1 MGRALG
7 IDFGTK
13 RVGLALSDRSNMIAS
28 PYKTLNY
35 VSEKDLITQLE
46 TIVTKNDIEI
56 LVLGLPI
63 NMKGKDTAQTIKVR
77 NFKEILSALRIPIV
91 YEDERL
97 SSVSA
102 INSLMLQNVKTGHN
116 KPEIDKKEIKSIII
130 FHNSSIP
137 SPYCIDL
144 SRAKNHKKLK
154 FSSSI

>member
-35 VSEKDLITQLE
+35 VSEKDLINQLE

-97 SSVSA
+97 SSVRA

-116 KPEIDKKEIKSIII
+116 KPEIDKTAAAIILQQYLDK
-130 FHNSSIP
+130 NS
-137 SPYCIDL
+137 
-144 SRAKNHKKLK
+144 N
-154 FSSSI
+154 

>member
-46 TIVTKNDIEI
+46 IIVTKNDIEI

-63 NMKGKDTAQTIKVR
+63 NMKGEDTAQTMKVR

-116 KPEIDKKEIKSIII
+116 KPEIDKTAAAIILQQYLDK
-130 FHNSSIP
+130 NS
-137 SPYCIDL
+137 
-144 SRAKNHKKLK
+144 N
-154 FSSSI
+154 

>member
-1 MGRALG
+1 MGKALG

-46 TIVTKNDIEI
+46 IIVTKNDIEI

-116 KPEIDKKEIKSIII
+116 KPEIDKTAAAIILQQYLDK
-130 FHNSSIP
+130 NS
-137 SPYCIDL
+137 
-144 SRAKNHKKLK
+144 N
-154 FSSSI
+154 

>member
-13 RVGLALSDRSNMIAS
+13 RVGLALSDRSNIIAS
-28 PYKTLNY
+28 PYRTLNY

-46 TIVTKNDIEI
+46 TIISKNDIEI

-63 NMKGKDTAQTIKVR
+63 NMKGEDTAQTIKVR
-77 NFKEILSALRIPIV
+77 YFKEILSTLRIPIV

-116 KPEIDKKEIKSIII
+116 KPEIDKTAAAIILQQYLDK
-130 FHNSSIP
+130 NS
-137 SPYCIDL
+137 
-144 SRAKNHKKLK
+144 N
-154 FSSSI
+154 

>member
-46 TIVTKNDIEI
+46 IIVTKNDIEI

-63 NMKGKDTAQTIKVR
+63 NMKGEDTAQTIKVR
-77 NFKEILSALRIPIV
+77 YFKEILSTLRIPIV

-116 KPEIDKKEIKSIII
+116 KSEIDKTAAAIILQQYLDK
-130 FHNSSIP
+130 NS
-137 SPYCIDL
+137 
-144 SRAKNHKKLK
+144 N
-154 FSSSI
+154 

>member
-63 NMKGKDTAQTIKVR
+63 SMKGEDTAQTIKVR
-77 NFKEILSALRIPIV
+77 DFKEILSALRIPIV

-116 KPEIDKKEIKSIII
+116 KPEIDKTAAAIILQQYLDK
-130 FHNSSIP
+130 NS
-137 SPYCIDL
+137 
-144 SRAKNHKKLK
+144 N
-154 FSSSI
+154 

>member
-28 PYKTLNY
+28 PYRTLNY
-35 VSEKDLITQLE
+35 VSEKDLVTQLE
-46 TIVTKNDIEI
+46 IIVSENDIEI

-63 NMKGKDTAQTIKVR
+63 NMKGEDTAQTMKVR
-77 NFKEILSALRIPIV
+77 NFKEILSTLRIPIV

-116 KPEIDKKEIKSIII
+116 KPEIDKTAAAIILQQYLDK
-130 FHNSSIP
+130 NS
-137 SPYCIDL
+137 
-144 SRAKNHKKLK
+144 N
-154 FSSSI
+154 

>member
-46 TIVTKNDIEI
+46 IIVTKNDIEI

-63 NMKGKDTAQTIKVR
+63 NMKGEDTAQTIKVR
-77 NFKEILSALRIPIV
+77 YFKEILSTLRIPIV

-116 KPEIDKKEIKSIII
+116 KPEIDKTAAAIILQQYLDK
-130 FHNSSIP
+130 NS
-137 SPYCIDL
+137 
-144 SRAKNHKKLK
+144 N
-154 FSSSI
+154 

>member
-35 VSEKDLITQLE
+35 VSEKDLINQLE
-46 TIVTKNDIEI
+46 TIISKNDIEI

-63 NMKGKDTAQTIKVR
+63 NMKGEDTAQTMKVR
-77 NFKEILSALRIPIV
+77 NFKEILSTLRIPIV

-116 KPEIDKKEIKSIII
+116 KPEIDKTAAAIILQQYLDK
-130 FHNSSIP
+130 NS
-137 SPYCIDL
+137 
-144 SRAKNHKKLK
+144 N
-154 FSSSI
+154 

>member
-63 NMKGKDTAQTIKVR
+63 NMKGEDTAQTMKVR
-77 NFKEILSALRIPIV
+77 NFKEILSTLRIPIV

-116 KPEIDKKEIKSIII
+116 KPEIDKTAAAIILQQYLDK
-130 FHNSSIP
+130 NS
-137 SPYCIDL
+137 
-144 SRAKNHKKLK
+144 N
-154 FSSSI
+154 

>member
-13 RVGLALSDRSNMIAS
+13 RVGLALSDRSNIIAS
-28 PYKTLNY
+28 PYRTLNY
-35 VSEKDLITQLE
+35 VSEKDLVAQLE
-46 TIVTKNDIEI
+46 TIVSENDIKI

-63 NMKGKDTAQTIKVR
+63 NMKGEDTVQTTKVR
-77 NFKEILSALRIPIV
+77 NFKDILSTLQIPIV

-116 KPEIDKKEIKSIII
+116 KPEIDKTAAAIILQQ
-130 FHNSSIP
+130 
-137 SPYCIDL
+137 YLD
-144 SRAKNHKKLK
+144 KNYN
-154 FSSSI
+154 

>member
-1 MGRALG
+1 MGRAVGL
-7 IDFGTK
+7 DFGTK

-28 PYKTLNY
+28 PYRTLNY

-46 TIVTKNDIEI
+46 IIVTNNDIEI

-63 NMKGKDTAQTIKVR
+63 NMKGEDTAQTMKVR
-77 NFKEILSALRIPIV
+77 NFKEILSTLRIPIV

-116 KPEIDKKEIKSIII
+116 KPEIDKTAAAIILQQYLDK
-130 FHNSSIP
+130 NS
-137 SPYCIDL
+137 
-144 SRAKNHKKLK
+144 N
-154 FSSSI
+154 

>member
-1 MGRALG
+1 MGRSLG

-35 VSEKDLITQLE
+35 VSEKDLINQLE

-63 NMKGKDTAQTIKVR
+63 NMKGEDTAQTIKVR
-77 NFKEILSALRIPIV
+77 DFKEILSALRIPIV

-116 KPEIDKKEIKSIII
+116 KPEIDKTAAAIILQQYLDK
-130 FHNSSIP
+130 NS
-137 SPYCIDL
+137 
-144 SRAKNHKKLK
+144 N
-154 FSSSI
+154 

>member
-13 RVGLALSDRSNMIAS
+13 RVGLALSDRTNMIAS

-35 VSEKDLITQLE
+35 DSENDLVTQLE
-46 TIVTKNDIEI
+46 TIVSENDIEI

-63 NMKGKDTAQTIKVR
+63 NMKGEDTMQTTKVR
-77 NFKEILSALRIPIV
+77 DFKEILSTLGIPIV
-91 YEDERL
+91 FEDERL

-116 KPEIDKKEIKSIII
+116 KPEIDKTAAAIILQQYLDK
-130 FHNSSIP
+130 NS
-137 SPYCIDL
+137 
-144 SRAKNHKKLK
+144 N
-154 FSSSI
+154 

>member
-28 PYKTLNY
+28 LYKTLNY
-35 VSEKDLITQLE
+35 LSEKDLITQLE
-46 TIVTKNDIEI
+46 TIISKNDIEI

-63 NMKGKDTAQTIKVR
+63 NMKGEDTAQTMKVR
-77 NFKEILSALRIPIV
+77 NFKEILSTLIIPIV

-116 KPEIDKKEIKSIII
+116 KPEIDKTAAAIILQQYLDK
-130 FHNSSIP
+130 NS
-137 SPYCIDL
+137 
-144 SRAKNHKKLK
+144 N
-154 FSSSI
+154 

>member
-28 PYKTLNY
+28 PYRTLNY

-56 LVLGLPI
+56 LVLCLPI
-63 NMKGKDTAQTIKVR
+63 SMKGEDTAQTMKVR
-77 NFKEILSALRIPIV
+77 NFKEILSTLRIPIV

-116 KPEIDKKEIKSIII
+116 KPEIDKTAAAIILQQYLDK
-130 FHNSSIP
+130 NS
-137 SPYCIDL
+137 
-144 SRAKNHKKLK
+144 N
-154 FSSSI
+154 

>member
-13 RVGLALSDRSNMIAS
+13 RVGLALSDRSNIIAS
-28 PYKTLNY
+28 PYRTLNY

-46 TIVTKNDIEI
+46 IIVTKNDIEI

-63 NMKGKDTAQTIKVR
+63 NMKGEDTAQTIKVR
-77 NFKEILSALRIPIV
+77 DFKEILSALQIPIV

-116 KPEIDKKEIKSIII
+116 KPEIDKTAAAIILQQYLDK
-130 FHNSSIP
+130 NS
-137 SPYCIDL
+137 
-144 SRAKNHKKLK
+144 N
-154 FSSSI
+154 

>member
-35 VSEKDLITQLE
+35 ISEKDLITQLE
-46 TIVTKNDIEI
+46 IIVTKNDIEI

-116 KPEIDKKEIKSIII
+116 KPEIDKTAAAIILQQYLDK
-130 FHNSSIP
+130 NS
-137 SPYCIDL
+137 
-144 SRAKNHKKLK
+144 N
-154 FSSSI
+154 

>member
-13 RVGLALSDRSNMIAS
+13 RVGLALSDRSNIIAS
-28 PYKTLNY
+28 PYRTLNY

-63 NMKGKDTAQTIKVR
+63 NMKGEDTAQTIKVR
-77 NFKEILSALRIPIV
+77 DFKEILSALRIPIV

-102 INSLMLQNVKTGHN
+102 INSLMLQNIKTGHN
-116 KPEIDKKEIKSIII
+116 KPEIDKTAAAIILQQYLDK
-130 FHNSSIP
+130 NS
-137 SPYCIDL
+137 
-144 SRAKNHKKLK
+144 N
-154 FSSSI
+154 

>member
-35 VSEKDLITQLE
+35 VSDKDLITQLE

-63 NMKGKDTAQTIKVR
+63 NMKGEDTAQTIKVR
-77 NFKEILSALRIPIV
+77 DFKEILSALRIPIV

-116 KPEIDKKEIKSIII
+116 KPEIDKTAAAIILQQYLDK
-130 FHNSSIP
+130 NS
-137 SPYCIDL
+137 
-144 SRAKNHKKLK
+144 N
-154 FSSSI
+154 

>member
-35 VSEKDLITQLE
+35 VSEKDLINQLE

-63 NMKGKDTAQTIKVR
+63 NMKGEDTAQTMKVR
-77 NFKEILSALRIPIV
+77 NFKEILSTLKIPIV

-102 INSLMLQNVKTGHN
+102 INSLMFQNVKTGHN
-116 KPEIDKKEIKSIII
+116 KPEIDKTAAAIILQQYLDK
-130 FHNSSIP
+130 NS
-137 SPYCIDL
+137 
-144 SRAKNHKKLK
+144 N
-154 FSSSI
+154 

>member
-7 IDFGTK
+7 IDFGTQ

-46 TIVTKNDIEI
+46 IIVTKNDIEI

-63 NMKGKDTAQTIKVR
+63 NMKGEDTAQTMKVR

-116 KPEIDKKEIKSIII
+116 KPEIDKTAAAIILQQYLDK
-130 FHNSSIP
+130 NS
-137 SPYCIDL
+137 
-144 SRAKNHKKLK
+144 N
-154 FSSSI
+154 

>member
-13 RVGLALSDRSNMIAS
+13 RVGLALSDRSNIIAS
-28 PYKTLNY
+28 PYRTLNY

-46 TIVTKNDIEI
+46 TIISKNDIEI

-63 NMKGKDTAQTIKVR
+63 NMKGEDTAQTMKVR
-77 NFKEILSALRIPIV
+77 NFKEILSTLRIPIV

-102 INSLMLQNVKTGHN
+102 INLLMLQNVKTGHN
-116 KPEIDKKEIKSIII
+116 KPEIDKTAAAIILQQYLDK
-130 FHNSSIP
+130 NS
-137 SPYCIDL
+137 
-144 SRAKNHKKLK
+144 N
-154 FSSSI
+154 

>member
-13 RVGLALSDRSNMIAS
+13 RVGLALSDRSNIIAS
-28 PYKTLNY
+28 PYRTLNY

-46 TIVTKNDIEI
+46 TVVSENDIEI

-63 NMKGKDTAQTIKVR
+63 NMKGEDTVQTKKVR
-77 NFKEILSALRIPIV
+77 NFKEILSTLQIPIV
-91 YEDERL
+91 FEDERL

-116 KPEIDKKEIKSIII
+116 KPEIDKTAAAIILQQYLDK
-130 FHNSSIP
+130 NS
-137 SPYCIDL
+137 
-144 SRAKNHKKLK
+144 N
-154 FSSSI
+154 

>member
-63 NMKGKDTAQTIKVR
+63 NMKGEDTAQTMKVR
-77 NFKEILSALRIPIV
+77 NFKEILSTLRISIV

-116 KPEIDKKEIKSIII
+116 KPEIDKTAAAIILQQYLDK
-130 FHNSSIP
+130 NS
-137 SPYCIDL
+137 
-144 SRAKNHKKLK
+144 K
-154 FSSSI
+154 

>member
-13 RVGLALSDRSNMIAS
+13 RVGLSLSDRSNMIAS

-46 TIVTKNDIEI
+46 IIVTKNDIEI

-116 KPEIDKKEIKSIII
+116 KPEIDKTAAAIILQQYLDK
-130 FHNSSIP
+130 NS
-137 SPYCIDL
+137 
-144 SRAKNHKKLK
+144 N
-154 FSSSI
+154 

>member
-46 TIVTKNDIEI
+46 IIISKNDIEI

-63 NMKGKDTAQTIKVR
+63 NMKGEDTAQTIMVR
-77 NFKEILSALRIPIV
+77 DFKEILSALRIPIV

-116 KPEIDKKEIKSIII
+116 KPEIDKTAAAIILQQYLDK
-130 FHNSSIP
+130 NS
-137 SPYCIDL
+137 
-144 SRAKNHKKLK
+144 N
-154 FSSSI
+154 

>member
-13 RVGLALSDRSNMIAS
+13 RVGLALSDRSNIIAS
-28 PYKTLNY
+28 PYRTLNY
-35 VSEKDLITQLE
+35 VSEKDLITKLE
-46 TIVTKNDIEI
+46 IIVTKNDIEI

-63 NMKGKDTAQTIKVR
+63 NMKGEDTAQTMKVR
-77 NFKEILSALRIPIV
+77 NFKEILSTLRIPIV

-116 KPEIDKKEIKSIII
+116 KPEIDKTAAAIILQQYLDK
-130 FHNSSIP
+130 NS
-137 SPYCIDL
+137 
-144 SRAKNHKKLK
+144 N
-154 FSSSI
+154 

>member
-63 NMKGKDTAQTIKVR
+63 NMKGEDTAQTIKVR
-77 NFKEILSALRIPIV
+77 DFREILSALRIPIV

-116 KPEIDKKEIKSIII
+116 KPEIDKTAAEIILQQYLDK
-130 FHNSSIP
+130 NS
-137 SPYCIDL
+137 
-144 SRAKNHKKLK
+144 N
-154 FSSSI
+154 

>member
-46 TIVTKNDIEI
+46 IIVTKNYIEI

-63 NMKGKDTAQTIKVR
+63 NMKGEDTAQTIKVR
-77 NFKEILSALRIPIV
+77 DFKEILSALRIPIV

-116 KPEIDKKEIKSIII
+116 KPEIDKTAAAIILQQYLDK
-130 FHNSSIP
+130 NS
-137 SPYCIDL
+137 
-144 SRAKNHKKLK
+144 N
-154 FSSSI
+154 